1 MLGDTKLLYKIAMMY
16 YKDML
21 TQQEIADKLKISRPT
36 ISRALTKA
44 EEIGIVNIEVMPP
57 AGYSLDEIKL
67 AKKLGLKR
75 AIIAPSYAQRGTDD
89 ERRITDIAITAG
101 RFIGS
106 VLKNDM
112 TIGLGWGEAVYRT
125 VMEIPYGREA
135 IDATF
140 VPLVGSPWHT
150 DTPYYQVNAIVDRAS
165 DKCRGRAMFINI
177 PALVHSQ
184 QLLDFVMNDTQLDAV
199 KNAWSKISLAVVGLG
214 AFGEQPPQIL
224 VQDYSPEAV
233 ENLRKNGAVGDIL
246 GHFFTHDG
254 FITHVEE
261 VNKEYVSK
269 SNPERVID
277 PIYLGIPVKDF
288 LGIKHVLGVAGGT
301 GKITAIKEASRQ
313 GFISMLV
320 TDSYTASEI
329 LSEQ

>member
-44 EEIGIVNIEVMPP
+44 EEVGIVNIDVIPP
-57 AGYSLDEIKL
+57 AGYSLDEVRL

-75 AIIAPSYAQRGTDD
+75 VIIGAPYAQRGTD
-89 ERRITDIAITAG
+89 EEKRITDISIAAG
-101 RFIGS
+101 KFIGS

-125 VMEIPYGREA
+125 IMELPYGKEA
-135 IDATF
+135 IDTTF
-140 VPLVGSPWHT
+140 VPLVGSPWNL
-150 DTPYYQVNAIVDRAS
+150 DNPFYQVNAIVDRAS
-165 DKCRGRAMFINI
+165 DKSRGRAMFINI

-184 QLLDFVMNDTQLDAV
+184 QLLDFVMNDNQLDAIRT
-199 KNAWSKISLAVVGLG
+199 AWSKISLAVVGIG
-214 AFGEQPPQIL
+214 AFGEQPPEIL
-224 VQDYSPEAV
+224 VQEYSPEAI
-233 ENLRKNGAVGDIL
+233 ENLKNSGAIGDIL
-246 GHFFTHDG
+246 GHFFTQDG

-261 VNKEYVSK
+261 VNQDYV
-269 SNPERVID
+269 NRNNEGNVMD

-288 LGIKHVLGVAGGT
+288 LGIKHVLGLAGGKN
-301 GKITAIKEASRQ
+301 KIQAIKDAARQ

-320 TDSYTASEI
+320 TDSYTAGEL
-329 LSEQ
+329 LSE